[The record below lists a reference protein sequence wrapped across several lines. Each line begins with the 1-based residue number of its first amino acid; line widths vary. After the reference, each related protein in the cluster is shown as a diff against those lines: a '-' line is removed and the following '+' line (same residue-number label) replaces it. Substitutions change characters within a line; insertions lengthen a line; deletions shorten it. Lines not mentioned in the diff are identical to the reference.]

1 METAQAHVDALSG
14 LPDRLDL
21 GTAMAAAG
29 EDSFQRNTFDILKDS
44 DGTIAKEDLLACQEN
59 TRNLLDTG
67 GVEKLVGEW
76 TIRWENG
83 RTVDVQVDES
93 GHFIV
98 FGNHY
103 DLDNNYPPTFSWD
116 LPGTSES
123 GTFQWCVKFQM
134 HHITW
139 TTNNPDYPRI
149 WWDRK
154 ISEEDLERALAQA
167 MSSGTARLMRAKL
180 GVGGEGRAGKTS
192 TIRALLGKSFRED
205 EVSTIGSV
213 IEGCQIDRAE
223 ATDFS
228 PEDQNIA
235 GEYERLKRAAAMKMF
250 HQSKI
255 STLSEASNAE
265 ATTTAAQQQ
274 QAQPDDTKARFEE
287 RMRQSAK
294 ETAKRIGEAT

>member
-29 EDSFQRNTFDILKDS
+29 EDSFQRNTFDILKES
-44 DGTIAKEDLLACQEN
+44 DGTNAKADLLACQEN
-59 TRNLLDTG
+59 TRKLLDTG

-180 GVGGEGRAGKTS
+180 GVGGTS
-192 TIRALLGKSFRED
+192 T
-205 EVSTIGSV
+205 
-213 IEGCQIDRAE
+213 
-223 ATDFS
+223 
-228 PEDQNIA
+228 
-235 GEYERLKRAAAMKMF
+235 
-250 HQSKI
+250 H
-255 STLSEASNAE
+255 
-265 ATTTAAQQQ
+265 
-274 QAQPDDTKARFEE
+274 ARVADAV
-287 RMRQSAK
+287 R
-294 ETAKRIGEAT
+294 